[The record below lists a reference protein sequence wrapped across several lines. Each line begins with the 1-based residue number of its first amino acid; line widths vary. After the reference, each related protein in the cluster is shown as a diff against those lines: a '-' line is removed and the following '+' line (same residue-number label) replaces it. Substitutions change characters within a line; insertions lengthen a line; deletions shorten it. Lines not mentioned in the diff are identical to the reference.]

1 MAVSLLNFDSAA
13 SSSAFETT
21 FCEARP
27 RVRSKSVRASS
38 ASASADRKSASS
50 WEASSFMITSPF
62 LATPPFSNLMSL
74 ITPPSSAAMI
84 APCTAETEPT
94 AESTGAQSSSFTV
107 ALETVVAGITIGV
120 DAILTICSALT
131 PTSRMTRAIKPAI
144 ASTHALLPDLTL
156 GLVET
161 GLAISCIRRFTFLS
175 KQESPQSSCDFQLP
189 GAPFRGGHLLRLQNV
204 AHQHPARDSKNQF
217 RQFVRL

>member
-1 MAVSLLNFDSAA
+1 MAFSLLNFDSAA
-13 SSSAFETT
+13 SSSAFEST

-27 RVRSKSVRASS
+27 RVRSKSWRASS

-74 ITPPSSAAMI
+74 TTPPSSAAMI

-107 ALETVVAGITIGV
+107 ALETVVGGITIGV
-120 DAILTICSALT
+120 DIILPICSALI
-131 PTSRMTRAIKPAI
+131 PTSRTTRASRPPI
-144 ASTHALLPDLTL
+144 ASTHALFRDLTL

-161 GLAISCIRRFTFLS
+161 GLAISCIRRFAFLF
-175 KQESPQSSCDFQLP
+175 KQKSPQSPCDLQLAC
-189 GAPFRGGHLLRLQNV
+189 APFRRGHFLGPQHV
-204 AHQHPARDSKNQF
+204 EHQHPARDRKN
-217 RQFVRL
+217 